1 MCVNGQ
7 LVVRMSK
14 EGSKGENGII
24 KKVADFCW
32 SNNFLGEPFLSLLS
46 ARCPTL
52 PSSLDVFRKFFK
64 DHAEEFADAPPLM
77 QGGEHNL
84 VYYSLFQEYLGI
96 YEVSP
101 SLCLSI
107 CLCLSPLHRLTVLP
121 PGDLDSLSRDF
132 RLFD

>member
-1 MCVNGQ
+1 MESLKKWLIFVGVTTSLVSPSSPSFQ
-7 LVVRMSK
+7 LAVPL
-14 EGSKGENGII
+14 
-24 KKVADFCW
+24 C
-32 SNNFLGEPFLSLLS
+32 PLLPIFS
-46 ARCPTL
+46 W
-52 PSSLDVFRKFFK
+52 SLDVFRKFFK